1 MAEVVISGRWNL
13 MDKSDSNALL
23 SALQQNTAATLA
35 AAIVTAR
42 GKPVSI
48 EQLLEIQRHVFF
60 ALNPSPGHGT
70 YQAWAHDREK
80 HLAKVYD

>member
-1 MAEVVISGRWNL
+1 
-13 MDKSDSNALL
+13 MDKSDVNALY

-48 EQLLEIQRHVFF
+48 EQLLEIQRHVHF
-60 ALNPSPGHGT
+60 ALYPAPGHGT
-70 YQAWAHDREK
+70 YQTWAHDREN
-80 HLAKVYD
+80 HLAKIYD